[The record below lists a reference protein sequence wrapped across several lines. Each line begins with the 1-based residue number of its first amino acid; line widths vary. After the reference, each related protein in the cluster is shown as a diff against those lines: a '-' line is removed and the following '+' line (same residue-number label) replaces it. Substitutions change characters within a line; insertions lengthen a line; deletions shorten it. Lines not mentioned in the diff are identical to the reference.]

1 MGGVAWPWALAGLT
15 TSLVLLYELSLLR
28 QRLRSQ
34 PGRGILGHHASLRED
49 WYAAVS
55 AQPGSEVLAVQTLRN
70 SVMSATV
77 LASTAALALMSTVS
91 LLAPSK
97 GGTGG
102 APALSPRE
110 LMDLL
115 LMGLLCAS
123 LVCSLFSVR
132 LYNHA
137 GFICGM
143 PVGSGARTAWSPE
156 AVRYIRD
163 AGMLYG
169 VGLRQM
175 VLVVPV
181 VVGLY
186 HPLAGTV
193 TAAVVTGGLVWL
205 DRGHGTG

>member
-1 MGGVAWPWALAGLT
+1 MGDLACPWALAALT
-15 TSLVLLYELSLLR
+15 TGFVLLYELMLLR
-28 QRLRSQ
+28 HRLRSQ
-34 PGRGILGHHASLRED
+34 SGSGILGRHASLRED

-77 LASTAALALMSTVS
+77 LASTAALALMGTVS

-97 GGTGG
+97 GGAGG
-102 APALSPRE
+102 APAFGPRE

-143 PVGSGARTAWSPE
+143 PVGSDARAAWAPA
-156 AVRYIRD
+156 AVRYVRD
-163 AGMLYG
+163 AGLLYG

-186 HPLAGTV
+186 HPISGAV
-193 TAAVVTGGLVWL
+193 IAAVVTGGLLQL
-205 DRGHGTG
+205 DRAPGAN